1 MEITLHQAGKRYN
14 FNWIFKS
21 IDLQIA
27 SGSRWVF
34 MGSNGSGKSTL
45 LQLVSGSTMLSEGII
60 YWKLKD
66 SEIAQEEIYRHISIA
81 APYLELIE
89 EFTLEEHLKFHFSV
103 KPPIDQL
110 SIQEILDIS
119 GLKSK
124 AHLNVGYFS
133 SGMKQRLKLLLA
145 ILTDSSLLLLDEP
158 LSNLDKD
165 AGKWYLKMIERFG
178 RDRTIIVCSNSVD
191 QEFQFCNHQ
200 FNLSER

>member
-1 MEITLHQAGKRYN
+1 MEIILHQAGKRYN
-14 FNWIFKS
+14 FNWIFKP
-21 IDLQIA
+21 IDLQIT

-45 LQLVSGSTMLSEGII
+45 LQLVSGSTMLSDGNIR
-60 YWKLKD
+60 WKLNETEV
-66 SEIAQEEIYRHISIA
+66 SQEEVYRHISIA

-110 SIQEILDIS
+110 SIQEILEIS

-145 ILTDSSLLLLDEP
+145 ILSDSSLLLLDEP

-165 AGKWYLKMIERFG
+165 AGRWYLQMIEKYG
-178 RDRTIIVCSNSVD
+178 RNRTIVVCSNSVD
-191 QEFQFCNHQ
+191 EEFRFCNHQ
-200 FNLSER
+200 INMNER

>member
-1 MEITLHQAGKRYN
+1 MEIILHQAGKRYN

-21 IDLQIA
+21 IDLQIT

-45 LQLVSGSTMLSEGII
+45 LQLVSGSTMLSDGNIC
-60 YWKLKD
+60 WKLNETEV
-66 SEIAQEEIYRHISIA
+66 SQEEVYRHISIA

-110 SIQEILDIS
+110 SIQEILEIS

-145 ILTDSSLLLLDEP
+145 ILSDSSLLLLDEP

-165 AGKWYLKMIERFG
+165 AGRWYLQMIEKYG
-178 RDRTIIVCSNSVD
+178 RNRTIVVCSNSVD
-191 QEFQFCNHQ
+191 EEFRFCNHQ
-200 FNLSER
+200 INMNER

>member
-1 MEITLHQAGKRYN
+1 MEISLHQAGKRYN

-21 IDLQIA
+21 IDLQII

-34 MGSNGSGKSTL
+34 LGSNGSGKSTL
-45 LQLVSGSTMLSEGII
+45 LQLVSGSTMLSDGNIS
-60 YWKLKD
+60 WKLNDK
-66 SEIAQEEIYRHISIA
+66 EISQEEIYLHISIA

-103 KPPIDQL
+103 KPPLDQL
-110 SIQEILDIS
+110 SIQEILEIS

-145 ILTDSSLLLLDEP
+145 ILSDSSLLLLDEP

-165 AGKWYLKMIERFG
+165 AGKWYLQMIEEFG
-178 RDRTIIVCSNSVD
+178 RNRTIIVCSNSVD
-191 QEFQFCNHQ
+191 EEFRFCNHQ
-200 FNLSER
+200 INLNER

>member
-1 MEITLHQAGKRYN
+1 MEIILHQAGKRYN

-21 IDLQIA
+21 IDLQIT

-45 LQLVSGSTMLSEGII
+45 LQLVSGSTMLSDGNIR
-60 YWKLKD
+60 WKLNETEV
-66 SEIAQEEIYRHISIA
+66 SQEEVYRHISIA

-110 SIQEILDIS
+110 SIQEILEIS

-145 ILTDSSLLLLDEP
+145 ILSDSSLLLLDEP

-165 AGKWYLKMIERFG
+165 AGRWYLQMIEKYG
-178 RDRTIIVCSNSVD
+178 RNRTIIVCSNSVD
-191 QEFQFCNHQ
+191 EEFRFCNHQ
-200 FNLSER
+200 INMNER

>member
-21 IDLQIA
+21 IDLQIT

-34 MGSNGSGKSTL
+34 LGSNGSGKSTL
-45 LQLVSGSTMLSEGII
+45 LQLVSGSTLLSEGDIN
-60 YWKLKD
+60 WKLSD
-66 SEIAQEEIYRHISIA
+66 VGIPQEEVYRHISIS

-103 KPPIDQL
+103 KLPIDNL
-110 SIQEILDIS
+110 SIREILEIS
-119 GLKSK
+119 GLASR
-124 AHLNVGYFS
+124 AHLKVGYFS

-145 ILTDSSLLLLDEP
+145 ILSDSKMLLLDEP

-165 AGKWYLKMIERFG
+165 AGKWYLQMIERFG
-178 RDRTIIVCSNSVD
+178 RNRTIIVCSNSVEE
-191 QEFQFCNHQ
+191 EFQFCNHQ
-200 FNLSER
+200 INLNER

>member
-1 MEITLHQAGKRYN
+1 MEIILHQAGKRYN

-21 IDLQIA
+21 IDLQIT

-45 LQLVSGSTMLSEGII
+45 LQLVSGSTMLSDGNIR
-60 YWKLKD
+60 WKLNETEV
-66 SEIAQEEIYRHISIA
+66 SQEEVYRHISIA

-110 SIQEILDIS
+110 SIPEILEIS

-145 ILTDSSLLLLDEP
+145 ILSDSSLLLLDEP

-165 AGKWYLKMIERFG
+165 AGRWYLQMIEKYG
-178 RDRTIIVCSNSVD
+178 RNRTIVVCSNSVD
-191 QEFQFCNHQ
+191 EEFRFCNHQ
-200 FNLSER
+200 INMNER

>member
-45 LQLVSGSTMLSEGII
+45 LQLVSGSTMLSEGNIR
-60 YWKLKD
+60 WKLNETEV
-66 SEIAQEEIYRHISIA
+66 SQEEVYRHISIA

-89 EFTLEEHLKFHFSV
+89 EFTLDEHLKFHFSV

-110 SIQEILDIS
+110 SIQEILEIS

-145 ILTDSSLLLLDEP
+145 ILSDSSLLLLDEP

-165 AGKWYLKMIERFG
+165 AGRWYLQMIEKYG
-178 RDRTIIVCSNSVD
+178 RNRTIVVCSNSVD
-191 QEFQFCNHQ
+191 EEFRFCNHQ
-200 FNLSER
+200 INMNER

>member
-1 MEITLHQAGKRYN
+1 MEIILHQAGKRYN

-21 IDLQIA
+21 IDLQIT

-45 LQLVSGSTMLSEGII
+45 LQLVSGSTMLSDGNIR
-60 YWKLKD
+60 WKLNETEV
-66 SEIAQEEIYRHISIA
+66 SQEEVYRHISIA

-110 SIQEILDIS
+110 SIQEILEIS

-145 ILTDSSLLLLDEP
+145 ILSDSSLLLLDEP

-165 AGKWYLKMIERFG
+165 AGRWYLQMIEKYG
-178 RDRTIIVCSNSVD
+178 RNRTIVVCSNSVD
-191 QEFQFCNHQ
+191 EEFRFCNHQ
-200 FNLSER
+200 INMNER

>member
-45 LQLVSGSTMLSEGII
+45 LQLVSGSTLLSEGNIG
-60 YWKLKD
+60 WKLNNI
-66 SEIAQEEIYRHISIA
+66 EIPQEEVYRHVSIS

-103 KPPIDQL
+103 KRSIDQL
-110 SIQEILDIS
+110 SISDILNVS
-119 GLKSK
+119 GLGTKS
-124 AHLNVGYFS
+124 HLQVGYFS

-145 ILTDSSLLLLDEP
+145 ILTDSKLLLLDEP

-165 AGKWYLKMIERFG
+165 AGKWYLQMIEKFG
-178 RDRTIIVCSNSVD
+178 RNRTIIVCSNSVD

-200 FNLSER
+200 INLNER